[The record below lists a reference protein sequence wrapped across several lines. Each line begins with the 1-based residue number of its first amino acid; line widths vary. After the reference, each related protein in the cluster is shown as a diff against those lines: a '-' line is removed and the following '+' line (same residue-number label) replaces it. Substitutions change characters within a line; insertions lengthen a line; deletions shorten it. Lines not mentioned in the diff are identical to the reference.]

1 MLQSIDPETYLYDLR
16 CRLLDHPRRDI
27 AALTPR
33 TWRRARE
40 LHTA

>member
-1 MLQSIDPETYLYDLR
+1 MLQGIDPETYLHDLL
-16 CRLLDHPRRDI
+16 CCLLDHPSRDI

-33 TWRRARE
+33 NWRRARE